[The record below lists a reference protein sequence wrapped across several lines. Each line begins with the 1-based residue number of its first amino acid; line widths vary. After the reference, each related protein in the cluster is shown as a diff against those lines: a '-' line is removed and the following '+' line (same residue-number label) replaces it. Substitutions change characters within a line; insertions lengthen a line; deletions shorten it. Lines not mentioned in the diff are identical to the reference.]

1 MPITTKHV
9 DISNTEYTSVL
20 NWASKQKGVW
30 MNMLGGIRWDPTD
43 NKFKAAPIKYSTVNL
58 LGEKIKFSNGQEF
71 MVIYSCLA
79 EDFMNKTEVR
89 SEWYAAAEKL
99 KQQYIEQNKLE
110 NYIKSNNVDLKKL
123 RQQGILQD
131 QDELDN
137 E

>member
-1 MPITTKHV
+1 MIK
-9 DISNTEYTSVL
+9 INIEKAL
-20 NWASKQKGVW
+20 N
-30 MNMLGGIRWDPTD
+30 N
-43 NKFKAAPIKYSTVNL
+43 
-58 LGEKIKFSNGQEF
+58 
-71 MVIYSCLA
+71 
-79 EDFMNKTEVR
+79 
-89 SEWYAAAEKL
+89 AEKL